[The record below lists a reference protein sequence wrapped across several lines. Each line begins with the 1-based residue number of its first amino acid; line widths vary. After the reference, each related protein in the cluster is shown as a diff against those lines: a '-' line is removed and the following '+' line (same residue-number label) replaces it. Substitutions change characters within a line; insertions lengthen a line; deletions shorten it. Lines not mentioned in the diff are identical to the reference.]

1 LFSDAPRSPTGDRR
15 TPQPHKI
22 RITAGISFFSLTTP
36 ENDVHTI
43 LHCRILLHFEV
54 SPLSPPQCRCCH
66 KPYAIS
72 HLTLLKQEKTKM
84 IRFSSRVKSAAVIG
98 SVLLSATGA
107 FISSGEANTGSTDDT
122 TRVTIAMGKFVS
134 PSEMIGVLTSFSET
148 KMAAVDST
156 ELRIAQDSDL
166 ADTATG
172 MSDAFVTVMSAPSEQ
187 SRTIAELRHG
197 QAIKVL
203 KAKDSWLKITWQT
216 DNTLSQGWLE
226 KSFVDGKTIH
236 AHR

>member
-1 LFSDAPRSPTGDRR
+1 
-15 TPQPHKI
+15 
-22 RITAGISFFSLTTP
+22 
-36 ENDVHTI
+36 
-43 LHCRILLHFEV
+43 
-54 SPLSPPQCRCCH
+54 
-66 KPYAIS
+66 
-72 HLTLLKQEKTKM
+72 
-84 IRFSSRVKSAAVIG
+84 
-98 SVLLSATGA
+98 
-107 FISSGEANTGSTDDT
+107 
-122 TRVTIAMGKFVS
+122 
-134 PSEMIGVLTSFSET
+134 
-148 KMAAVDST
+148 
-156 ELRIAQDSDL
+156 
-166 ADTATG
+166 